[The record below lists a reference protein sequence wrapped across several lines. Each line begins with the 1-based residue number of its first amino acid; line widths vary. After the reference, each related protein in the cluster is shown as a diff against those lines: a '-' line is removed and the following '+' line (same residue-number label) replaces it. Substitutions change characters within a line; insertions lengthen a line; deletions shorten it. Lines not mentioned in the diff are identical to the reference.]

1 MASTDRDSPKRRSL
15 ARNKSGASH
24 VAGATG
30 GGVSTSGGHGHARTK
45 SSRTLTRGAN
55 GGSAFRLGTLTATN
69 SVARLID
76 LFLADAKAMGDRVP
90 SDDELAR
97 ARHFLKHL
105 EASTREDHLK
115 SVDEVLSHAPRELL
129 LKTKQLQEAEQ
140 FVLLAAADDV
150 QKLQR
155 KLDNDWELVN
165 ATDVR
170 VIELLEVYAV
180 ESACLPRRWL
190 LSAQRDGHTALHAAA
205 ACNCLAAVELLI
217 KRGAHVTLQDVRMLA
232 LRCGFGLHVGVS
244 HCTWF
249 LCQYEGYLPLHWAA
263 ENDALEVAE
272 LLALHTDD
280 MEARTAVR
288 MARCSR
294 QWSRPHSVLCYLI
307 RLACRWRICLH
318 ASFPIGGKTGRRSWT
333 PRRHKKK
340 PWPRLRPPRNGYLQV
355 CRHAVVAVEAG
366 TSVGHIRKLGHD
378 VKRMSRCC

>member
-1 MASTDRDSPKRRSL
+1 M

-30 GGVSTSGGHGHARTK
+30 GGASASGGHGHARTK

-90 SDDELAR
+90 SDDELVR

-170 VIELLEVYAV
+170 VIELMEVCTV
-180 ESACLPRRWL
+180 ESACSPRRCL

-232 LRCGFGLHVGVS
+232 LRVWLRSPCGGLTLHVVLVPVRRLPAAALGCRKRRPRGRRIACIAYRRHGSTHSRTCGALQPAVVSSSLGVVLPNQAGLSVADLLARLIPDRRKDWQEKLDSAQAQKEAMAQAAAAKKRLFAGVS
-244 HCTWF
+244 TRRR
-249 LCQYEGYLPLHWAA
+249 GSG
-263 ENDALEVAE
+263 
-272 LLALHTDD
+272 
-280 MEARTAVR
+280 
-288 MARCSR
+288 SR
-294 QWSRPHSVLCYLI
+294 H
-307 RLACRWRICLH
+307 
-318 ASFPIGGKTGRRSWT
+318 
-333 PRRHKKK
+333 
-340 PWPRLRPPRNGYLQV
+340 
-355 CRHAVVAVEAG
+355 
-366 TSVGHIRKLGHD
+366 
-378 VKRMSRCC
+378 

>member
-1 MASTDRDSPKRRSL
+1 M

-30 GGVSTSGGHGHARTK
+30 GGASASGGHGHARTK

-90 SDDELAR
+90 SDDELVR

-165 ATDVR
+165 ATD
-170 VIELLEVYAV
+170 
-180 ESACLPRRWL
+180 
-190 LSAQRDGHTALHAAA
+190 RDGHTALHAAA

-217 KRGAHVTLQDVRMLA
+217 KRGAHVTLQD
-232 LRCGFGLHVGVS
+232 
-244 HCTWF
+244 
-249 LCQYEGYLPLHWAA
+249 YEGYLPLHWAA

-280 MEARTAVR
+280 MEARTAAGLSVADLLAR
-288 MARCSR
+288 LIPDRRKDWQEKLDSAQAQKEAMAQAAAAKKRLFAGVSTRRRGSGSR
-294 QWSRPHSVLCYLI
+294 H
-307 RLACRWRICLH
+307 
-318 ASFPIGGKTGRRSWT
+318 
-333 PRRHKKK
+333 
-340 PWPRLRPPRNGYLQV
+340 
-355 CRHAVVAVEAG
+355 
-366 TSVGHIRKLGHD
+366 
-378 VKRMSRCC
+378 